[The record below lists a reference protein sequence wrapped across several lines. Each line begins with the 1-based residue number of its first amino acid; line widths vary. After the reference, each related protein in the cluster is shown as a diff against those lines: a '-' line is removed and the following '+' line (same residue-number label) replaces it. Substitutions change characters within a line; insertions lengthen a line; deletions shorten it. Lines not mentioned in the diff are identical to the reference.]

1 MASVGAGDACV
12 AETSVRGAD
21 SAESEGDAIVNSADA
36 ASGADDSGGGEDF
49 ETKGGGVRCAGS

>member
-21 SAESEGDAIVNSADA
+21 SAESEGDSVNSADA